1 MALVSPTLPKFH
13 KTIRKGTMDI
23 NTVRTG
29 GVLVIKAEGRI
40 DGSNSAD
47 FLGSIQAVIDD
58 DDTGVVLDFGGID
71 YISSAGLRVIL
82 LLAKELRGTNTGFGI
97 CSLSS
102 AVQEIFSISGFDQ
115 IITVSDTEEQA
126 VKSLQ

>member
-1 MALVSPTLPKFH
+1 
-13 KTIRKGTMDI
+13 MDI

-58 DDTGVVLDFGGID
+58 DDTGVVLDFRGID

>member
-1 MALVSPTLPKFH
+1 
-13 KTIRKGTMDI
+13 MDI

-40 DGSNSAD
+40 DGSNSAQ
-47 FLGSIQAVIDD
+47 FLGSMQAVIDD
-58 DDTGVVLDFGGID
+58 DDTGVVLDFGGVD

-82 LLAKELRGTNTGFGI
+82 LLAKELRGTKTGFGI

-115 IITVSDTEEQA
+115 IITISDTEDQA
-126 VKSLQ
+126 VKLLQ

>member
-1 MALVSPTLPKFH
+1 
-13 KTIRKGTMDI
+13 MDI